1 MPWATS
7 SPGSTGSASAC
18 GSKTARIVAWKSG
31 PARGRFSFPVLL
43 RYCLL
48 DLLHRRSQPRQGG
61 APAQAVALPHRQ
73 ADRQRQALEA
83 VLEDVELAASWRFM
97 EPQDEPG
104 GGGPVGVQP
113 LEQKAPQL
121 GRRDLHRAPP
131 LPPGRRRWIDA
142 GGGAAQQEPTRG
154 PKLHFGL
161 VGPPGGELLR
171 LEEPLPGLLPGNGQ
185 PLPPAE

>member
-7 SPGSTGSASAC
+7 SPGSTGSPSAC
-18 GSKTARIVAWKSG
+18 GSKQTDRCVEERPREG
-31 PARGRFSFPVLL
+31 PLFFSPLLL
-43 RYCLL
+43 RYSLRHC
-48 DLLHRRSQPRQGG
+48 RQPRQGG

-83 VLEDVELAASWRFM
+83 VLKDVELAASWSFM
-97 EPQDEPG
+97 EPQHEPG

-113 LEQKAPQL
+113 LEQKPPQL

-142 GGGAAQQEPTRG
+142 GGGAAQQQPTRG
-154 PKLHFGL
+154 PKLHLGLFGQ
-161 VGPPGGELLR
+161 PAGELLR
-171 LEEPLPGLLPGNGQ
+171 LDEPPPGFLPRYSQ